1 MKYSI
6 NDKQKNPIILS
17 ELLQNRF
24 TKFDDS
30 VVKWKFRDSYINSSI
45 LEKKLVN
52 TYKNNKKNN
61 FSIQKID
68 Y

>member
-1 MKYSI
+1 MKYII

-30 VVKWKFRDSYINSSI
+30 VVKWKFRDSCINSSI
-45 LEKKLVN
+45 
-52 TYKNNKKNN
+52 
-61 FSIQKID
+61 F
-68 Y
+68 